1 MYRAM
6 LLSLSPRTRVASLNT
21 FRVLDQRG
29 RYWAVIEA
37 VLMDNH
43 GDALLPPYPFLARLL
58 HREQI
63 TSLDL
68 TSGAISSKKNNR
80 YYNDTESA

>member
-1 MYRAM
+1 MYRVV
-6 LLSLSPRTRVASLNT
+6 LLSLSPRTRVADLNT
-21 FRVLDQRG
+21 FRMLGQRG

-43 GDALLPPYPFLARLL
+43 GDALLPPYPSLARLL

-63 TSLDL
+63 TSPDL
-68 TSGAISSKKNNR
+68 TSGDISSKENIR
-80 YYNDTESA
+80 YYS